1 MDEQQQYAVA
11 VSAFDAYYGLL
22 NGAYGRPYPHRK
34 YQEHAL
40 WRKFLK
46 VADTCIRHGWPVEQY
61 IRTVVEYSGK
71 ESDAITPNDLVGP
84 AKEQLFL
91 ARRAT
96 TDAVPPAR
104 EWQLRERD
112 LLRMQAATGLSDV
125 DALASPLNTVFPAW
139 FRVFYPETLHD
150 EILDAYWAD
159 AADEMRGN
167 REIVKFLR
175 ATCPSRLAEAER
187 RMGVVDGL

>member
-11 VSAFDAYYGLL
+11 VNAFDAYYDMLHA
-22 NGAYGRPYPHRK
+22 AYGRPYPRRK
-34 YQEHAL
+34 YQEHAM

-46 VADTCIRHGWPVEQY
+46 VAATCIRHDWPVDQY
-61 IRTVVEYSGK
+61 VRTVVEYSGK

-91 ARRAT
+91 ARRAAT
-96 TDAVPPAR
+96 VDVSPAR

-125 DALASPLNTVFPAW
+125 DALASPLNTSFPAW
-139 FRVFYPETLHD
+139 FRVFYTETLD
-150 EILDAYWAD
+150 AGILDMYWAD
-159 AADEMRGN
+159 ATDEMRGN

-175 ATCPSRLAEAER
+175 ATCPGRLAEAER
-187 RMGVVDGL
+187 RMGVVDGV